1 MMKKVLPFV
10 FLAIGLALVPQF
22 LESNGSFDV
31 KEPSVS
37 ASKVS
42 SQASSQN
49 ASQASSQRQQQAK
62 SSAHY
67 TSGKRQV
74 SIKADARGHYI
85 ASFKANGRPIKGLI
99 DTGATYIAMNETTAR
114 QVGLRVSASDFKHT
128 ASTAN
133 GKTSAAF
140 AILDRLKIGSI
151 EVSNIDVF
159 ILKDRALSETLIGM
173 SFISKLSSF
182 KVENS
187 KLILTQ

>member
-1 MMKKVLPFV
+1 MMNKVLPFV
-10 FLAIGLALVPQF
+10 ILAIGLALVPQF
-22 LESNGSFDV
+22 LESNGSLDV
-31 KEPSVS
+31 NEPVAS

-42 SQASSQN
+42 SQNSSRAALQK
-49 ASQASSQRQQQAK
+49 QQQTK
-62 SSAHY
+62 NSAHY

-128 ASTAN
+128 ATTAN

-140 AILDRLKIGSI
+140 AKLDRLKIGSI
-151 EVSNIDVF
+151 EVSDIDVF
-159 ILKDRALSETLIGM
+159 VLKNRSLSETLIGM

-187 KLILTQ
+187 KLILTH